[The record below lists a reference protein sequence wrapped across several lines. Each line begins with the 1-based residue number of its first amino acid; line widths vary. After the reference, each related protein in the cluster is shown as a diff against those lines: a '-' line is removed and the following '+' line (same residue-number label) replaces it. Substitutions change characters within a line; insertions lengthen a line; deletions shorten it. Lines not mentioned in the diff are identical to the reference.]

1 MIVRFHSAL
10 ISTYCPFKSLTIL
23 ERERGG
29 LLVLDETNLLSTVEQ
44 KAESVL
50 LFKNLKSY
58 TQKNAIKLPIHDW
71 LLCCVHLPW
80 WEGESTGWYFS
91 C

>member
-58 TQKNAIKLPIHDW
+58 TQKNAIKLPIHD
-71 LLCCVHLPW
+71 
-80 WEGESTGWYFS
+80 
-91 C
+91 